1 MKAKDPHFILEKIEK
16 YIAEDIRPSRVR
28 KSVTINEWKYIETS
42 MDDRIDDA
50 WAVDYDDSDW
60 AIFKLWDTWGGYDR
74 VAWFRSEVN
83 IPEDL
88 RGRKLALRLVPG
100 PRDGGGS
107 TAEGLLYINGTPVQ
121 AIDIWH
127 EEALLDET
135 LCKQEKLSVA
145 LKVWSGVLKVPKFRT
160 FKVAELLELDMQV
173 DQFCYVV
180 DTVRRCALL
189 LSDDDL
195 RRIRLTQL
203 LNETFRKIDFLNYP
217 GEEYYQ
223 SVYGALEFIQGK
235 LDEFA
240 QIEEIKPRVYGVGHS
255 HIDMAWLWRLCASRE
270 KASRTFT
277 TVLNLMRQYPEYRYM
292 HSSPQLYK
300 FLKEDYPEIY
310 ERVKEK
316 IMDGS
321 WEITGGMWVEPDT
334 NIPSG
339 ESLVR
344 QFIYGKRF
352 IKEEFG
358 KETTL
363 VWLPDVFGYSA
374 ALPQIMKKCGMKY
387 FMTTKI
393 SWNQYNHFPYDTFMW
408 KGIDGSEVFTHF
420 ITTPDDGSWYFTYNG
435 HMDPEEVVGVW
446 KNYKNKDKNDK
457 LLIAFGWGDGG
468 GGPTREML
476 EQSRVM
482 KNIPGIP
489 KVEIIKSEEYFEKIY
504 TQVDHDKLDRWNG
517 ELYFELHRGT
527 YTSQAANKRYNRKI
541 EIMLHDVE
549 FLSAMGVLLDE
560 KAVYPKKGLDEIWER
575 VLLNQFHDILPG
587 SSIRQVY
594 EDTTSDYE
602 AIMKKGKT
610 LIEDAKDAWAQKIQV
625 AEDSV
630 ICYNTTGYVRND
642 YVLIPY
648 DEKVV
653 RGCRFED
660 ETGLLSVTDTD
671 KGSLVYVKNI
681 PAYGFKTIQIIKET
695 AKNELSDGV
704 TINNNV
710 IESPYWHIELNDNG
724 EIAVLYDKKNN
735 RQVDCGKAMNVFAAF
750 EDKPQRNDAWDVDI
764 YYKEK
769 PYQAFKLESQKV
781 VEQGERAVIRQMWRF
796 NQSELVQDM
805 IVYAKESRIDFE
817 TQVDW
822 KEKQVFLKAYFPVD
836 IHAQEATYEI
846 QFGNVKRP
854 THSNTEWDFAR
865 FEVPGHKWADLSE
878 GSYGVA
884 LLNDCKYGYDVQGNV
899 IGLSLI
905 KSAIDPDETADR
917 KCHHFT
923 YSLYPHNGAWKDS
936 DVQVQAMNLNMP
948 VLTKTVSGCQ
958 EAKKFDAYSLVEI
971 ESDHVILDTVKGSE
985 DGQGLI
991 LRLYEY
997 KNQKEN
1003 NIRLHFHIPVWKVCE
1018 CSLCEE
1024 EENEILIDENQISAD
1039 FGCYEIKTFKVYV
1052 CER

>member
-28 KSVTINEWKYIETS
+28 KSVTIDEWKYIETS

-60 AIFKLWDTWGGYDR
+60 ANFKLWDTWGGYDR

-107 TAEGLLYINGTPVQ
+107 TAEGLLYINGIPMQ

-135 LCKQEKLSVA
+135 LCKQEKFSVA

-339 ESLVR
+339 EALVR

-446 KNYKNKDKNDK
+446 KNYKNKDK
-457 LLIAFGWGDGG
+457 
-468 GGPTREML
+468 
-476 EQSRVM
+476 
-482 KNIPGIP
+482 
-489 KVEIIKSEEYFEKIY
+489 
-504 TQVDHDKLDRWNG
+504 
-517 ELYFELHRGT
+517 
-527 YTSQAANKRYNRKI
+527 
-541 EIMLHDVE
+541 
-549 FLSAMGVLLDE
+549 
-560 KAVYPKKGLDEIWER
+560 
-575 VLLNQFHDILPG
+575 
-587 SSIRQVY
+587 
-594 EDTTSDYE
+594 
-602 AIMKKGKT
+602 
-610 LIEDAKDAWAQKIQV
+610 
-625 AEDSV
+625 
-630 ICYNTTGYVRND
+630 
-642 YVLIPY
+642 
-648 DEKVV
+648 
-653 RGCRFED
+653 
-660 ETGLLSVTDTD
+660 
-671 KGSLVYVKNI
+671 
-681 PAYGFKTIQIIKET
+681 
-695 AKNELSDGV
+695 
-704 TINNNV
+704 
-710 IESPYWHIELNDNG
+710 
-724 EIAVLYDKKNN
+724 
-735 RQVDCGKAMNVFAAF
+735 
-750 EDKPQRNDAWDVDI
+750 
-764 YYKEK
+764 
-769 PYQAFKLESQKV
+769 
-781 VEQGERAVIRQMWRF
+781 
-796 NQSELVQDM
+796 
-805 IVYAKESRIDFE
+805 
-817 TQVDW
+817 
-822 KEKQVFLKAYFPVD
+822 
-836 IHAQEATYEI
+836 
-846 QFGNVKRP
+846 
-854 THSNTEWDFAR
+854 
-865 FEVPGHKWADLSE
+865 
-878 GSYGVA
+878 
-884 LLNDCKYGYDVQGNV
+884 
-899 IGLSLI
+899 
-905 KSAIDPDETADR
+905 
-917 KCHHFT
+917 
-923 YSLYPHNGAWKDS
+923 
-936 DVQVQAMNLNMP
+936 
-948 VLTKTVSGCQ
+948 
-958 EAKKFDAYSLVEI
+958 
-971 ESDHVILDTVKGSE
+971 
-985 DGQGLI
+985 
-991 LRLYEY
+991 
-997 KNQKEN
+997 
-1003 NIRLHFHIPVWKVCE
+1003 
-1018 CSLCEE
+1018 
-1024 EENEILIDENQISAD
+1024 
-1039 FGCYEIKTFKVYV
+1039 
-1052 CER
+1052 